1 MTDNHHTPIA
11 HRDSRED
18 PELQLFERQM
28 QRYAGDGDCAYERA
42 LNTLYRKL
50 FDQRLQQLDS
60 MRSAGL

>member
-1 MTDNHHTPIA
+1 MTDSHHPPTA
-11 HRDSRED
+11 HRVSCED

-28 QRYAGDGDCAYERA
+28 RRYAGDGDCAYERA

-60 MRSAGL
+60 MRNAGL